1 MKNLCATNFF
11 NVKSIFFGIFIA
23 VNDIINEL
31 GKLSMTGDVSHVEKV
46 LESLLEVPLDTYSS
60 LDIKNICLDLLA
72 KYENTPSI
80 NLLTVKCI
88 AEATK
93 NLNQRK
99 KFSNSDVL
107 EKLMDMLNTALTNRD
122 IELVSQLCR
131 AFGNIF
137 YSNDDSRN
145 IIFHHDGGQTLFKIL
160 DVTNKEIM
168 NLDDLETF
176 SKVRSGVLS
185 NYLLG
190 NEELSQK
197 AIEMKIIEKIQS
209 RIDDAL
215 NPYNDT
221 LLGHLLPLLS
231 ILTEQVSDLIFNT
244 EIIVCIAK
252 IFKQSTSA
260 DVTESC
266 LELFQCQACENDEI
280 KLILAQQNV
289 CEHIFES
296 LDKYKTFTGNV
307 DTKSLTK
314 LSCDLIVLILTGGNL
329 IWIKY

>member
-1 MKNLCATNFF
+1 M
-11 NVKSIFFGIFIA
+11 
-23 VNDIINEL
+23 ND
-31 GKLSMTGDVSHVEKV
+31 DVLHVEKV
-46 LESLLEVPLDTYSS
+46 LGNLLEVPLDTYSS
-60 LDIKNICLDLLA
+60 LDIKNTFLDLLA
-72 KYENTPSI
+72 KNTPSI
-80 NLLTVKCI
+80 NLLTIKCI

-93 NLNQRK
+93 NPNQRN

-107 EKLMDMLNTALTNRD
+107 EKLIDMLNGALLRQEITL
-122 IELVSQLCR
+122 ISQLCR
-131 AFGNIF
+131 AFGNIL

-145 IIFHHDGGQTLFKIL
+145 IIFHHDGGSTLINFL
-160 DVTNKEIM
+160 DVSNKEIM
-168 NLDDLETF
+168 DSDDLETF

-215 NPYNDT
+215 NPFNDT
-221 LLGHLLPLLS
+221 LLEHLLPLLS
-231 ILTEQVSDLIFNT
+231 ILTEQVSDLIFNS
-244 EIIVCIAK
+244 EIIVYIAK
-252 IFKQSTSA
+252 IFTQSTSA

-280 KLILAQQNV
+280 KLLLAQQRV

-296 LDKYKTFTGNV
+296 LEKYKTFTGNV
-307 DTKSLTK
+307 DYRSLTK

-329 IWIKY
+329 ICLTIMHLKKFQTFIF